1 MKRINIEQSGGIG
14 YTIQQRRLAI
24 MPWNEDPKEKSP
36 KDLNEEQKEDSFSFL
51 QETIKPEPITGK
63 QVRKQLLKLAVY
75 GIVVG
80 AFACLGFYA
89 LNPWVQNLFPG
100 SPKTVTIPEDS
111 EETHQEEDEAQE
123 QDSQEKNLRA
133 EDYEA
138 MMQSVYQIAAEA
150 AKSVV
155 TVRGEQD
162 AANLTK
168 DVNNE
173 DMGCTGLIAADNG
186 QELLILSNN
195 SVCGESTV
203 WNVQF
208 SDGSTCEASLK
219 KQDKNSHLA
228 VFGVRRNLISES
240 TWDEIKTAALGNSNI
255 VAEGDPVIALGDT
268 FGYSNGTGYG
278 MISSNAHEKA
288 IPDHTFSVLATD
300 IPSAD
305 FSSGVLCNL
314 DGEIIGL
321 IDSEIWTENQG
332 HTANA
337 YGISDLKPIME
348 LLLNSQSVPYAG
360 IYGVTVSSDISE
372 SKQVPSGMY
381 VTQIQANSP
390 AMAAGIQSGDVIQS
404 VDGEEIASMAQYEKV
419 LQKCKAGDTIRIQG
433 KRLGA
438 GGYVEISFQ
447 LVLDSRE

>member
-1 MKRINIEQSGGIG
+1 
-14 YTIQQRRLAI
+14 
-24 MPWNEDPKEKSP
+24 
-36 KDLNEEQKEDSFSFL
+36 
-51 QETIKPEPITGK
+51 
-63 QVRKQLLKLAVY
+63 
-75 GIVVG
+75 
-80 AFACLGFYA
+80 
-89 LNPWVQNLFPG
+89 
-100 SPKTVTIPEDS
+100 
-111 EETHQEEDEAQE
+111 
-123 QDSQEKNLRA
+123 
-133 EDYEA
+133 
-138 MMQSVYQIAAEA
+138 
-150 AKSVV
+150 
-155 TVRGEQD
+155 
-162 AANLTK
+162 
-168 DVNNE
+168 
-173 DMGCTGLIAADNG
+173 MGCTGLIAADNG

-195 SVCGESTV
+195 SVCGESSV

-268 FGYSNGTGYG
+268 FGYSDGTGYG

>member
-111 EETHQEEDEAQE
+111 EETHPEEDEAQE

-168 DVNNE
+168 DVNDE

-219 KQDKNSHLA
+219 
-228 VFGVRRNLISES
+228 
-240 TWDEIKTAALGNSNI
+240 
-255 VAEGDPVIALGDT
+255 
-268 FGYSNGTGYG
+268 
-278 MISSNAHEKA
+278 
-288 IPDHTFSVLATD
+288 
-300 IPSAD
+300 
-305 FSSGVLCNL
+305 
-314 DGEIIGL
+314 
-321 IDSEIWTENQG
+321 
-332 HTANA
+332 
-337 YGISDLKPIME
+337 
-348 LLLNSQSVPYAG
+348 
-360 IYGVTVSSDISE
+360 
-372 SKQVPSGMY
+372 KQVPSGMY

>member
-111 EETHQEEDEAQE
+111 EETHPEEDEAQE

-186 QELLILSNN
+186 QELLIISNN

-228 VFGVRRNLISES
+228 V
-240 TWDEIKTAALGNSNI
+240 
-255 VAEGDPVIALGDT
+255 IALGDT
-268 FGYSNGTGYG
+268 FGYSDGTGYG

-348 LLLNSQSVPYAG
+348 LLLNSQLVPYAG

>member
-1 MKRINIEQSGGIG
+1 MR
-14 YTIQQRRLAI
+14 
-24 MPWNEDPKEKSP
+24 
-36 KDLNEEQKEDSFSFL
+36 
-51 QETIKPEPITGK
+51 K
-63 QVRKQLLKLAVY
+63 QQLLKLAVY

-111 EETHQEEDEAQE
+111 EETHLEEDEAQE

-155 TVRGEQD
+155 TVRGEQN

-240 TWDEIKTAALGNSNI
+240 TWMRLKQRLLEI
-255 VAEGDPVIALGDT
+255 
-268 FGYSNGTGYG
+268 
-278 MISSNAHEKA
+278 
-288 IPDHTFSVLATD
+288 
-300 IPSAD
+300 
-305 FSSGVLCNL
+305 
-314 DGEIIGL
+314 
-321 IDSEIWTENQG
+321 
-332 HTANA
+332 
-337 YGISDLKPIME
+337 
-348 LLLNSQSVPYAG
+348 
-360 IYGVTVSSDISE
+360 
-372 SKQVPSGMY
+372 
-381 VTQIQANSP
+381 QI
-390 AMAAGIQSGDVIQS
+390 
-404 VDGEEIASMAQYEKV
+404 
-419 LQKCKAGDTIRIQG
+419 
-433 KRLGA
+433 
-438 GGYVEISFQ
+438 
-447 LVLDSRE
+447 

>member
-1 MKRINIEQSGGIG
+1 
-14 YTIQQRRLAI
+14 

-111 EETHQEEDEAQE
+111 EETHPEEDEAQE

-228 VFGVRRNLISES
+228 VFGVRR
-240 TWDEIKTAALGNSNI
+240 K
-255 VAEGDPVIALGDT
+255 
-268 FGYSNGTGYG
+268 
-278 MISSNAHEKA
+278 H
-288 IPDHTFSVLATD
+288 
-300 IPSAD
+300 
-305 FSSGVLCNL
+305 
-314 DGEIIGL
+314 
-321 IDSEIWTENQG
+321 
-332 HTANA
+332 
-337 YGISDLKPIME
+337 
-348 LLLNSQSVPYAG
+348 
-360 IYGVTVSSDISE
+360 
-372 SKQVPSGMY
+372 
-381 VTQIQANSP
+381 
-390 AMAAGIQSGDVIQS
+390 
-404 VDGEEIASMAQYEKV
+404 
-419 LQKCKAGDTIRIQG
+419 
-433 KRLGA
+433 
-438 GGYVEISFQ
+438 VE
-447 LVLDSRE
+447 

>member
-1 MKRINIEQSGGIG
+1 MDYLQDNHMTAYRFAKKSGIPQS
-14 YTIQQRRLAI
+14 TIWSIL
-24 MPWNEDPKEKSP
+24 K
-36 KDLNEEQKEDSFSFL
+36 KEDY
-51 QETIKPEPITGK
+51 E
-63 QVRKQLLKLAVY
+63 VREKNIRKICKAM
-75 GIVVG
+75 GIS
-80 AFACLGFYA
+80 A
-89 LNPWVQNLFPG
+89 
-100 SPKTVTIPEDS
+100 SEIMES
-111 EETHQEEDEAQE
+111 EEEA
-123 QDSQEKNLRA
+123 KRNLRA
-133 EDYEA
+133 GEIPVMHKYRKLD
-138 MMQSVYQIAAEA
+138 
-150 AKSVV
+150 KSDQF
-155 TVRGEQD
+155 R
-162 AANLTK
+162 
-168 DVNNE
+168 
-173 DMGCTGLIAADNG
+173 
-186 QELLILSNN
+186 
-195 SVCGESTV
+195 
-203 WNVQF
+203 VQGYM
-208 SDGSTCEASLK
+208 DASLK

-268 FGYSNGTGYG
+268 FGYSDGTGYG